1 MYNDSLTKGF
11 SFDLY
16 PVVNYNCPEGLRMW
30 DLLFVRLFDAFDE
43 GLDYSIWRGRFDV
56 VFDKR
61 TMTDSINTYT
71 SFYPEIDLNGKIF
84 NEVYVDT
91 HNGSYDKSMY
101 YFNLEFGLIGF
112 TDIERQN
119 LYVLD
124 RIE

>member
-1 MYNDSLTKGF
+1 MTTNLSRIIVL
-11 SFDLY
+11 SCC
-16 PVVNYNCPEGLRMW
+16 PVFWGNY
-30 DLLFVRLFDAFDE
+30 
-43 GLDYSIWRGRFDV
+43 SRFDV